1 MSDLRESLGRNVPDT
16 LFRLPL
22 FSFVVLVAWAAA
34 KLIRYP
40 VGALVRRER
49 FGLSF
54 LLRETLVTLSL
65 IAAFVVGLMVALVTP
80 GTSPGPVFGG
90 LGVIGILVG
99 LAAQDWLGNRA
110 AGAMILMCRPY
121 DLKDH
126 IKVAATERI
135 IKRMNLLATTV
146 ETFDDQLLVVPNRRI
161 GGDTITNLTASHVRR
176 VDIKVNFTYAE
187 DPDPVHAVPMDVLQQ
202 HAHVLDKPE
211 PQVHMVGMEDSAV
224 ARVVKPW
231 VRTEHCWST
240 LWDLHRII
248 KKRFD
253 AEGIEIPFPQRVVT
267 LRPPENRPHPPA
279 STGNGTAMAD

>member
-161 GGDTITNLTASHVRR
+161 RGDTITNLTVSHVRR

-187 DPDPVHAVPMDVLQQ
+187 DPDRVHAVPMDVLQQ
-202 HAHVLDKPE
+202 LRICWTSPNRRFTW
-211 PQVHMVGMEDSAV
+211 SAW
-224 ARVVKPW
+224 RIPLW
-231 VRTEHCWST
+231 RRWSGPGFAPT
-240 LWDLHRII
+240 TAGPRCGTSTASS
-248 KKRFD
+248 RS
-253 AEGIEIPFPQRVVT
+253 
-267 LRPPENRPHPPA
+267 A
-279 STGNGTAMAD
+279 STPRGSRYPSRSGL